1 MAGELTVAG
10 CALLNEDVGLG
21 HITGLRQALVART
34 TGKPHF
40 LLLGSQAPEK
50 GSYPTETVR
59 GEVAAWNTAITAATG
74 NSGLALHRLPASG
87 TKRRPLHC
95 QDVTAPMS
103 ICDWAMTIPP
113 HRAVVGQESYSHRQ
127 HGDKGGSHRW
137 ET

>member
-1 MAGELTVAG
+1 MAGALTVAG
-10 CALLNEDVGLG
+10 YALLNEDAGLG

-40 LLLGSQAPEK
+40 LLLGSQAPGK
-50 GSYPTETVR
+50 GSYPAETTT

-74 NSGLALHRLPASG
+74 NSGLALHRLAASG

-103 ICDWAMTIPP
+103 ICDWAMTIPSS
-113 HRAVVGQESYSHRQ
+113 QTCS
-127 HGDKGGSHRW
+127 GSGVILPQTAW
-137 ET
+137 